1 MDLPAKVDVKA
12 DLSESGNEVIKA
24 MGLPASKQLG
34 LALGN
39 VFGLLNT
46 ATLPFKFANTIA
58 NSWYENAIAK
68 RNIENLADK
77 MKDIPE
83 EKIKEIE
90 PEIAI
95 PILER
100 LSYTSNSDLAN
111 AFANLLANASNADK
125 VDLIHPGFINK
136 LENLAPDEARILNNI
151 KTLHKIPYIC
161 FIVKNNN
168 GHFFRLS
175 FKLTG
180 LERSIGVTIKNM
192 AIHLDNLVSLNI
204 LKDGEG
210 EWATDEQIY
219 DNLKKQ
225 YSDVMEGFQSMVDE
239 KKYGESLDILD
250 VQKSFYSITP
260 LGKTFIEAYTNQRRT
275 IL

>member
-1 MDLPAKVDVKA
+1 MMLMKSFLDRKSKKDYDMDLPAKVDVKA

-83 EKIKEIE
+83 EKIKEVE

-111 AFANLLANASNADK
+111 AFANLF
-125 VDLIHPGFINK
+125 G
-136 LENLAPDEARILNNI
+136 
-151 KTLHKIPYIC
+151 
-161 FIVKNNN
+161 
-168 GHFFRLS
+168 
-175 FKLTG
+175 
-180 LERSIGVTIKNM
+180 
-192 AIHLDNLVSLNI
+192 
-204 LKDGEG
+204 
-210 EWATDEQIY
+210 
-219 DNLKKQ
+219 
-225 YSDVMEGFQSMVDE
+225 
-239 KKYGESLDILD
+239 
-250 VQKSFYSITP
+250 
-260 LGKTFIEAYTNQRRT
+260 
-275 IL
+275 